1 MLNLV
6 NYLIYQLYKQKLYK
20 QKLNSNIKDSNN
32 KSKKIE

>member
-6 NYLIYQLYKQKLYK
+6 NYLIYKSYEQKLYK
-20 QKLNSNIKDSNN
+20 QKLDSNIKDSNN